1 MGKWRYFSD
10 EEAAGI
16 DDELM
21 SRLDVARGLCGFP
34 IVITSGRRTPEQNA
48 AAGGTNESSHMKGLA
63 VDLRAPTGQNER
75 EKMIWALGRA
85 GIRRIGI
92 YTRHLHCDTDPDKA
106 QDVVWFGVSHA

>member
-1 MGKWRYFSD
+1 MGNWKHFSD
-10 EEAAGI
+10 EEAKGL
-16 DDELM
+16 DGELM
-21 SRLDVARGLCGFP
+21 SRLDVARDLCGFP

-48 AAGGTNESSHMKGLA
+48 AAGGTNESSHMSGLA

-85 GIRRIGI
+85 GFRRMGI
-92 YTRHLHCDTDPDKA
+92 YDRHLHCDVDPNKS

>member
-10 EEAAGI
+10 EEAAGL
-16 DDELM
+16 DDELI

-48 AAGGTNESSHMKGLA
+48 AAGGVSESSHMTGMA
-63 VDLRAPTGQNER
+63 VDIHMPPGQNER
-75 EKMIWALGRA
+75 EKLIWALGRA
-85 GIRRIGI
+85 GFRRIGL
-92 YTRHLHCDTDPDKA
+92 YNRHAHCDVDPNKA

>member
-1 MGKWRYFSD
+1 MGKWMYFSD
-10 EEAAGI
+10 DEAAGL

-48 AAGGTNESSHMKGLA
+48 AAGGADESSHLSGYA
-63 VDLRAPTGQNER
+63 ADLRAPTGQNER

-85 GIRRIGI
+85 GFRRIELC
-92 YTRHLHCDTDPDKA
+92 TRHIHVCVNPNKP